1 MIDWTSRERQ
11 VQQNTSVFMQTNV
24 DSDEGRAAKSSK
36 TKQKRKKSGVLR
48 VTDARKGAEVSLYEF
63 AMDEIPDG
71 LRLILENSSQVTYE
85 NQCDAYDDLMDNA
98 PEECEDDVDCVL
110 DDFFNNLPE
119 KNLYKDLTQIFKF
132 DYEIILVT

>member
-1 MIDWTSRERQ
+1 
-11 VQQNTSVFMQTNV
+11 MQTNV

-48 VTDARKGAEVSLYEF
+48 VTDTRKGAEVSLYEF
-63 AMDEIPDG
+63 AMDEIPDN

-85 NQCDAYDDLMDNA
+85 NQCDCDGYGDLVENA
-98 PEECEDDVDCVL
+98 PEECEDPVDCVL

-119 KNLYKDLTQIFKF
+119 KNLYKNLTQIFKF
-132 DYEIILVT
+132 DYEIILVAC